1 MSTTTAFN
9 EEQRRA
15 IEAGGVVFVSAGA
28 GTGKTRVLVERFA
41 RAVLDRGLQ
50 PDRILAITYT
60 ERAAAE
66 LAARIRTRLD
76 EEGRD
81 ELARALDGAWI
92 STIHGFCGRVL
103 RRHALQAGLDP
114 AFVVLDPAA
123 ADLMRAES
131 YDAAL
136 RELADTRDEVLDLV
150 TSYGEDRLRH
160 LIDGTHERLRT
171 AGHPL
176 RFDAAPAA
184 SLSDAIETAREAAL
198 ALARRVGPGV
208 RLDESRARALALAEL
223 LEHPPEP
230 AVLAALPDHA
240 SRGRLE
246 VAADYDAALA
256 ELERA
261 ARDAVFES
269 LRPLLDDLLQA
280 FANEY
285 AGRKRTAS
293 CLDFDDL
300 QLEARR
306 VLTERDD
313 VRADLQQRFAEVMV
327 DEFQDT
333 NELQAAIVD
342 AVAGPEATLFFVG
355 DEFQSIYRFRH
366 ADVDVFRRRRA
377 EVRDAAGDGSISLRT
392 NYRSRPEVLAVVN
405 HLFGDA
411 FGPTYEPLQPSDSA
425 FPELAP
431 GEPAVEFLVTD
442 ASGPAGDVEPR
453 DAEAAMLARRIAQLV
468 AEGSCSAGDVVLLF
482 SAGTDAARYE
492 QALQAAGLDTVSATG
507 RKYFEAQ
514 PVRDLTAYLRL
525 IRNRYDDAAF
535 LAVIASPLV
544 GVSNDTLARLRT
556 AAPKRPLYTSVENGI
571 PTTVD
576 PDDGRLLAAFR
587 QRFDRLVEAAGRS
600 SLGALVERIVDDHDY
615 DLALLANPYGPRR
628 LANVRKLARLAR
640 EFEALRGPDLEGF
653 LETVEVRRLAADRE
667 PDALVSEEDADAVR
681 LMTVHAAKGLQ
692 FRVVVVADAGRGA
705 AGRSDHLVALPDG
718 RVGIKVPDS
727 IGQLRE
733 TSAFTEASGIDA
745 VAEDAER
752 RRVSY
757 VALTRAVERLI
768 VSGVVRGSANEETP
782 IAWML
787 RRLGASPSDGDQ
799 AIGIPGASVSVRVGS
814 AEAEEEA
821 AVAVEPAA
829 PEPAAAKVTGQL
841 AFFDSLS
848 EVEPLPPP
856 VAVDVPPPLEPLPA
870 APPERPGRLSFS
882 ALSLF
887 ERCGYRFYA
896 ERLLGFR
903 SVDRRRTRGGTGL
916 DGAELGTVV
925 HDTLEHPGRGVEVA
939 LARFPHATEADAE
952 RAAALV
958 GVWERSPLAARVA
971 TLEARREVPF
981 LVEAGGA
988 QIAGRLDLLARD
1000 GTTGIVIDYKS
1011 NRVTDLT
1018 PAEMRDA
1025 GYALQEAVYALA
1037 LLEHGHDGVEVH
1049 FAFLDADE
1057 AVMRPFSQAD
1067 ADGLRERVA
1076 AAVASA
1082 TNGPYAPRPGYVCED
1097 CPVLGLL
1104 CAGPDLD
1111 ALHAAPD
1118 AY

>member
-1 MSTTTAFN
+1 M
-9 EEQRRA
+9 
-15 IEAGGVVFVSAGA
+15 
-28 GTGKTRVLVERFA
+28 
-41 RAVLDRGLQ
+41 
-50 PDRILAITYT
+50 
-60 ERAAAE
+60 
-66 LAARIRTRLD
+66 
-76 EEGRD
+76 
-81 ELARALDGAWI
+81 
-92 STIHGFCGRVL
+92 
-103 RRHALQAGLDP
+103 
-114 AFVVLDPAA
+114 
-123 ADLMRAES
+123 
-131 YDAAL
+131 
-136 RELADTRDEVLDLV
+136 
-150 TSYGEDRLRH
+150 
-160 LIDGTHERLRT
+160 
-171 AGHPL
+171 
-176 RFDAAPAA
+176 
-184 SLSDAIETAREAAL
+184 
-198 ALARRVGPGV
+198 
-208 RLDESRARALALAEL
+208 
-223 LEHPPEP
+223 
-230 AVLAALPDHA
+230 
-240 SRGRLE
+240 
-246 VAADYDAALA
+246 
-256 ELERA
+256 
-261 ARDAVFES
+261 
-269 LRPLLDDLLQA
+269 
-280 FANEY
+280 
-285 AGRKRTAS
+285 
-293 CLDFDDL
+293 
-300 QLEARR
+300 
-306 VLTERDD
+306 LTERED

-342 AVAGPEATLFFVG
+342 AVAGPDATLFFVG

-377 EVRDAAGDGSISLRT
+377 EVREGDGEGAISLRT

-411 FGPTYEPLQPSDSA
+411 FGPTYEPLQPSDGA

-431 GEPAVEFLVTD
+431 DEPAVEFLVTD
-442 ASGPAGDVEPR
+442 ASGPPSEIEPR
-453 DAEAAMLARRIAQLV
+453 DAEAAMLAKRIAQLV
-468 AEGSCSAGDVVLLF
+468 AEGACSAGDVVLLF

-514 PVRDLTAYLRL
+514 PVRDITAYLRL
-525 IRNRYDDAAF
+525 LRNRYDDAAF

-544 GVSNDTLARLRT
+544 GVSNDTLRPAAHQRAEAAALHVGRERHPRRHRGRRRAAAGGLPAALRPAGRGRGTQQPRRAGGAHRRRPRLRPG
-556 AAPKRPLYTSVENGI
+556 AARQPVRPA
-571 PTTVD
+571 P
-576 PDDGRLLAAFR
+576 A
-587 QRFDRLVEAAGRS
+587 
-600 SLGALVERIVDDHDY
+600 
-615 DLALLANPYGPRR
+615 
-628 LANVRKLARLAR
+628 ANVRKLARLAR

-718 RVGIKVPDS
+718 RVGIKVPDAV
-727 IGQLRE
+727 GQLRE
-733 TSAFTEASGIDA
+733 TSAFTAASGIDA
-745 VAEDAER
+745 LAEDAER

-768 VSGVVRGSANEETP
+768 ISGVVRGGANEETP

-799 AIGIPGASVSVRVGS
+799 AIGIPGASVSVRVGQR
-814 AEAEEEA
+814 EIEEEA
-821 AVAVEPAA
+821 AAVAEPAPA
-829 PEPAAAKVTGQL
+829 EPVAAAVTGQL
-841 AFFDSLS
+841 AFFESLS

-856 VAVDVPPPLEPLPA
+856 VAVDVPPPLVPLPA

-903 SVDRRRTRGGTGL
+903 SVDRSRTPGGTGL

-939 LARFPHATEADAE
+939 LARFPHATAADAE

-971 TLEARREVPF
+971 GLEARREVPF

-1000 GTTGIVIDYKS
+1000 GTTGLVIDYKS
-1011 NRVTDLT
+1011 NRVTDST

-1037 LLEHGHDGVEVH
+1037 LLEHGHDEVEVH

-1057 AVMRPFSQAD
+1057 AVMRRFTQAD
-1067 ADGLRERVA
+1067 TDDLRARVA
-1076 AAVASA
+1076 AAVAAS
-1082 TNGPYAPRPGYVCED
+1082 TSGPYAPRPGIVCED

-1118 AY
+1118 PY

>member
-1 MSTTTAFN
+1 MSSTAFN

-41 RAVLDRGLQ
+41 RAVLDRGVQ

-66 LAARIRTRLD
+66 LAARIRMRLD
-76 EEGRD
+76 EEGQD
-81 ELARALDGAWI
+81 DLARALDGAWI
-92 STIHGFCGRVL
+92 STIHGFCGRIL

-114 AFVVLDPAA
+114 AFLVLDPAA

-131 YDAAL
+131 YDGAL
-136 RELADTRDEVLDLV
+136 RRLAAAREDVLDLV
-150 TSYGEDRLRH
+150 TAYGEDRLRT

-184 SLSDAIETAREAAL
+184 SLREAIDAARVAAL
-198 ALARRVGPGV
+198 ALAATLGPGL
-208 RLDESRARALALAEL
+208 RLEESRARALALAEL

-230 AVLAALPDHA
+230 VVLAALPDHA

-246 VAADYDAALA
+246 VAGDYDGALA

-261 ARDAVFES
+261 ARDAVFEN
-269 LRPLLDDLLQA
+269 LRPLLDELLQA
-280 FANEY
+280 FALEY
-285 AGRKRTAS
+285 AGRKRAS
-293 CLDFDDL
+293 SALDFDDL

-333 NELQAAIVD
+333 NELQAAIVE
-342 AVAGPEATLFFVG
+342 AVAGPDATLFFVG

-377 EVRDAAGDGSISLRT
+377 EVREGDGEGAISLRT

-411 FGPTYEPLQPSDSA
+411 FGPTYEPLQPSDGA

-431 GEPAVEFLVTD
+431 DEPAVEFLVTD
-442 ASGPAGDVEPR
+442 ASGPAGEVEPR

-468 AEGSCSAGDVVLLF
+468 AEGACSAGDVVLLF

-492 QALQAAGLDTVSATG
+492 QALQAVGLDTVSATG

-514 PVRDLTAYLRL
+514 PVRDITAYLRL
-525 IRNRYDDAAF
+525 LRNRYDDAAF

-556 AAPKRPLYTSVENGI
+556 SAPKRPLYTSVENGI

-576 PDDGRLLAAFR
+576 AGDGRLLAAFR
-587 QRFDRLVEAAGRS
+587 QRFDRLVEVAGRS

-615 DLALLANPYGPRR
+615 DLALLANPSGPRR

-653 LETVEVRRLAADRE
+653 LQTVEVRRLAADRE

-768 VSGVVRGSANEETP
+768 VSGVVRGGANEETP

-799 AIGIPGASVSVRVGS
+799 AIGIPGASVSVRVGQ
-814 AEAEEEA
+814 AEAEEDA
-821 AVAVEPAA
+821 AVAAEPVE
-829 PEPAAAKVTGQL
+829 EPVTGQL
-841 AFFDSLS
+841 AFFVSLS

-882 ALSLF
+882 ALALF

-903 SVDRRRTRGGTGL
+903 SVDRSRTPGGTGL

-939 LARFPHATEADAE
+939 LARFPHATATDAE

-958 GVWERSPLAARVA
+958 GVWECSPLAARVA
-971 TLEARREVPF
+971 GLEARREVPF

-988 QIAGRLDLLARD
+988 QIAGRLDLLARNS
-1000 GTTGIVIDYKS
+1000 TTALVIDYKS
-1011 NRVTDLT
+1011 NRVTDST
-1018 PAEMRDA
+1018 PTEMRDA

-1037 LLEHGHDGVEVH
+1037 LLEHGHDVVEVH

-1057 AVMRPFSQAD
+1057 AVMRRFTQAD
-1067 ADGLRERVA
+1067 TDDLRARVA
-1076 AAVASA
+1076 AAVAAS
-1082 TNGPYAPRPGYVCED
+1082 TSGPYAPRPGIVCQD

-1118 AY
+1118 PY

>member
-1 MSTTTAFN
+1 MSTTTFN

-41 RAVLDRGLQ
+41 RAVLDRGLS

-76 EEGRD
+76 EEGQD
-81 ELARALDGAWI
+81 DLARALDGAWI
-92 STIHGFCGRVL
+92 STIHGFCGRIL

-123 ADLMRAES
+123 ADLLRAES

-136 RELADTRDEVLDLV
+136 RAMARARDDVLDLV
-150 TSYGEDRLRH
+150 TAYGEDRLRT

-176 RFDAAPAA
+176 RFDPAPAA
-184 SLSDAIETAREAAL
+184 SLPDAIDTARTAAL
-198 ALARRVGPGV
+198 ALAATLGPGV
-208 RLDESRARALALAEL
+208 RLEESRARALALAEL

-246 VAADYDAALA
+246 VAGPYDAALA

-261 ARDAVFES
+261 ARDAVFEN
-269 LRPLLDDLLQA
+269 LRPLLDELLQA
-280 FANEY
+280 FAAEY
-285 AGRKRTAS
+285 AGRKRAAS

-342 AVAGPEATLFFVG
+342 AVAGPDATLFFVG

-377 EVRDAAGDGSISLRT
+377 EVREGDGEGAISLRT

-411 FGPTYEPLQPSDSA
+411 FGPTYEPLQPSDGA

-431 GEPAVEFLVTD
+431 DEPAVEFLVTD
-442 ASGPAGDVEPR
+442 ASGPSEIEPR
-453 DAEAAMLARRIAQLV
+453 DTEAAMLAKRIAQLV
-468 AEGSCSAGDVVLLF
+468 AEGACSAGDVVLLF

-507 RKYFEAQ
+507 RRYFEAQ
-514 PVRDLTAYLRL
+514 PVRDITAYLRL
-525 IRNRYDDAAF
+525 LRNRYDDAAF

-556 AAPKRPLYTSVENGI
+556 SAPKRPLFTSVENGI
-571 PTTVD
+571 PSAVD

-615 DLALLANPYGPRR
+615 DLALLANPHGPRR

-681 LMTVHAAKGLQ
+681 LMTIHAAKGLQ

-718 RVGIKVPDS
+718 RVGIKVPDA

-745 VAEDAER
+745 LAEDAER

-768 VSGVVRGSANEETP
+768 ISGVVRGGANEETP

-799 AIGIPGASVSVRVGS
+799 AIGIPGASVSV
-814 AEAEEEA
+814 
-821 AVAVEPAA
+821 
-829 PEPAAAKVTGQL
+829 
-841 AFFDSLS
+841 
-848 EVEPLPPP
+848 
-856 VAVDVPPPLEPLPA
+856 
-870 APPERPGRLSFS
+870 
-882 ALSLF
+882 
-887 ERCGYRFYA
+887 
-896 ERLLGFR
+896 
-903 SVDRRRTRGGTGL
+903 
-916 DGAELGTVV
+916 
-925 HDTLEHPGRGVEVA
+925 
-939 LARFPHATEADAE
+939 
-952 RAAALV
+952 
-958 GVWERSPLAARVA
+958 
-971 TLEARREVPF
+971 
-981 LVEAGGA
+981 
-988 QIAGRLDLLARD
+988 
-1000 GTTGIVIDYKS
+1000 
-1011 NRVTDLT
+1011 
-1018 PAEMRDA
+1018 
-1025 GYALQEAVYALA
+1025 
-1037 LLEHGHDGVEVH
+1037 
-1049 FAFLDADE
+1049 
-1057 AVMRPFSQAD
+1057 
-1067 ADGLRERVA
+1067 
-1076 AAVASA
+1076 
-1082 TNGPYAPRPGYVCED
+1082 
-1097 CPVLGLL
+1097 
-1104 CAGPDLD
+1104 
-1111 ALHAAPD
+1111 
-1118 AY
+1118 